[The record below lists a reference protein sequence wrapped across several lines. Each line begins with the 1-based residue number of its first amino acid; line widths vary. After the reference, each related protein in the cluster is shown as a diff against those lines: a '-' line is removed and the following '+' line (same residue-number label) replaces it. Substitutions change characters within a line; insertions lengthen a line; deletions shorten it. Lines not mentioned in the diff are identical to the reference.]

1 MLDISTAIE
10 PLAVNGGPTRT
21 HALVAT
27 GPAINAGVQTRDLI
41 VNGGFETGDFT
52 GWTTSIQGG
61 GSIDINNGTVLASP
75 WTEQQPWMVVNLSWF
90 HLVVLVVGG
99 LVSWIVLDYRTQ
111 KRKLQRL
118 EAEGV
123 RRRSAGQPT
132 TGGSS

>member
-1 MLDISTAIE
+1 MSHAGYI
-10 PLAVNGGPTRT
+10 LA
-21 HALVAT
+21 AY
-27 GPAINAGVQTRDLI
+27 
-41 VNGGFETGDFT
+41 
-52 GWTTSIQGG
+52 
-61 GSIDINNGTVLASP
+61 LAA
-75 WTEQQPWMVVNLSWF
+75 
-90 HLVVLVVGG
+90 VLVVGG